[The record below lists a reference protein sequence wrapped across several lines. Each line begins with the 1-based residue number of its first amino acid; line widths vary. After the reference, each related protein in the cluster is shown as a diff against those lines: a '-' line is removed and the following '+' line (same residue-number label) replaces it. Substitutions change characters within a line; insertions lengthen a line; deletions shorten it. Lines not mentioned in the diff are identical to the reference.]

1 MDWRKELVDF
11 YFDTRIPRRNKDVP
25 KELEAHAIRM
35 FNDDV
40 KAYLSKESKRQIK
53 SKKIFSVY
61 IKDNINTKR
70 GDYQL
75 SIDIV
80 SALEISDRL
89 KHFLVPHLSSY
100 LEEKRRNR

>member
-11 YFDTRIPRRNKDVP
+11 YFDTRIPRRKKGVP
-25 KELEAHAIRM
+25 RELEAHVIRM

-40 KAYLSKESKRQIK
+40 KSYLNKQRKTQIK
-53 SKKIFSVY
+53 SKKIYEVY

-75 SIDIV
+75 GIDIV
-80 SALEISDRL
+80 SVLEISDRL

-100 LEEKRRNR
+100 LEEKIS